1 MIFFTLYFTCINDII
16 DEAYN
21 LSNCTSECR
30 DTLKGEGYI
39 GSTSHTINGT
49 RCLRWDS
56 LNRSNSKYASILKLK
71 GNITSHENYCRNP
84 DEKLAPWCYI
94 GVDNGLW
101 EYCDI
106 PFCKQSWFS

>member
-1 MIFFTLYFTCINDII
+1 MKYII
-16 DEAYN
+16 IRIVLQNVETHSKLKD
-21 LSNCTSECR
+21 TSAQ
-30 DTLKGEGYI
+30 
-39 GSTSHTINGT
+39 HAINGT